1 MPSNTDAMCIS
12 SSRTL
17 IKHTLTRVLFLT
29 QINRM
34 TSWIDGSFVYSTS
47 EAWVSA
53 MRSFQNGTFKSGDS
67 EGMPPLNHDRVPIF
81 TAPAPHIMRMAN
93 PEKMLCKF
101 FFKFKTNW
109 YIIVHSFDW
118 IIICVLVLGDPRTN
132 QNPAILAIGVIFFR
146 YHNVIAAKVQ
156 EEHPEWSDEE
166 IFQRARRIVV
176 ATLQV
181 IQASNTFHKEQ

>member
-1 MPSNTDAMCIS
+1 
-12 SSRTL
+12 
-17 IKHTLTRVLFLT
+17 
-29 QINRM
+29 M

-101 FFKFKTNW
+101 FLKFKTNW
-109 YIIVHSFDW
+109 YIIVHSFD
-118 IIICVLVLGDPRTN
+118 
-132 QNPAILAIGVIFFR
+132 
-146 YHNVIAAKVQ
+146 
-156 EEHPEWSDEE
+156 
-166 IFQRARRIVV
+166 
-176 ATLQV
+176 
-181 IQASNTFHKEQ
+181 